1 MANYDTEV
9 RIKTTVD
16 NSGLK
21 KGTEEIEKSLD
32 DAEKKAESKKIAPKW
47 SEEDARRAEEQIDRI
62 LAKKKKLQEEPISVG
77 VETEPRTGVYDWQTN
92 AEQSARISREIEA
105 SMQAEAAEKAAKAT
119 EKQAAQQAKVTA
131 QQQAERAEQ
140 EHLES
145 IRSRALISNQN
156 MVDLL
161 REQESLESRIAE
173 LKKAGVTEG
182 YQEYDQIQSRLAE
195 IRTQINEERK
205 GFGEAEKAARGF
217 HNTLQKGTKKSNSL
231 LGTMGSR
238 LKGLALSLLMF
249 NWISKGFNALIS
261 SVKEG
266 FKNLAQYSSEYNT
279 AMSDM
284 KSGAAQLKNG
294 LAAAFEPIITMAI
307 PYITRLIDWLN
318 KAIEKVGQFLA
329 ALSGRTTYTRAKQQM
344 IDYAE
349 SIDSAAKSA
358 KRALA
363 PFDQLNVIAKQDTSN
378 SGSGGELTGADAFET
393 VEIDDGVLAAAEKVR
408 DILKEILPIVIAIG
422 GAFALWKISKLI
434 DNLID
439 LWPIIKTLIG
449 LIALIYGLKEAVEA
463 FIDMFENGIDW
474 EGIKKYIE
482 GVAIAAVGA
491 FILFGLPAAAI
502 ILLIGGIA
510 ALILAIKDLC
520 ENGLTAENTT
530 LLVVG
535 AIMTLIGVFVVFGG
549 VAAIVVGAIML
560 VVAAIAAVVIW
571 AGNGEECLESLK
583 NQFGAL
589 GDFVKHVF
597 AGDFEAAFDDIKE
610 YLLYFANT
618 TNVLTESFVN
628 LAIAGINKL
637 LDGLNKLFGTNWH
650 IDDWQAPTLKS
661 MNKKASTSSVA
672 AGKIPKLADG
682 AVIQGGRPFAAIL
695 GDQRVGQTNIEAPLD
710 TLVEAMMRANKE
722 SGGSGG
728 TYIFTAQLN
737 SREIFREIVRQNQM
751 YKKSTGGKSAFA

>member
-47 SEEDARRAEEQIDRI
+47 SEEDARKAEEQIDRI

-77 VETEPRTGVYDWQTN
+77 VETEPRTGVYDWQAN
-92 AEQSARISREIEA
+92 AEQSARINREIEA

-161 REQESLESRIAE
+161 REQKSLESRIAE

-231 LGTMGSR
+231 LETMGSR
-238 LKGLALSLLMF
+238 LKGLALSLLVF

-294 LAAAFEPIITMAI
+294 LAAAFEPIVTMAI

-363 PFDQLNVIAKQDTSN
+363 PFDQLNVIAKQDTS
-378 SGSGGELTGADAFET
+378 SKGSGGELTGADAFET
-393 VEIDDGVLAAAEKVR
+393 AEIDDGVLAAAEKVKEV
-408 DILKEILPIVIAIG
+408 LKAILPIVEAIG
-422 GAFALWKISKLI
+422 IAFAAWKIINILDQLSKLNSKLGKVMLVI
-434 DNLID
+434 ILIAALVGAIYFYLD
-439 LWPIIKTLIG
+439 MWNNGVDWKGIIGYIAMVALAAGAALILIG
-449 LIALIYGLKEAVEA
+449 PL
-463 FIDMFENGIDW
+463 
-474 EGIKKYIE
+474 
-482 GVAIAAVGA
+482 AAG
-491 FILFGLPAAAI
+491 I
-502 ILLIGGIA
+502 ILLIAGVAG
-510 ALILAIKDLC
+510 LILAIKDIC
-520 ENGLTAENTT
+520 ENGLTAENVT
-530 LLVVG
+530 LLVVS
-535 AIMTLIGVFVVFGG
+535 AIMILIGVFVVFGG

-597 AGDFEAAFDDIKE
+597 AGDFEAAFDDIKK

-618 TNVLTESFVN
+618 TNIITESFVN

-637 LDGLNKLFGTNWH
+637 LDGLNKLFGTDWH
-650 IDDWQAPTLKS
+650 IENWQAPTLNS
-661 MNKKASTSSVA
+661 MNKKASTANVS
-672 AGKIPKLADG
+672 AGKIPKLAEG

-737 SREIFREIVRQNQM
+737 SREIFRETVRQNQM